1 MRAEM
6 NIDAHYLKGLL
17 GVFRSSNTP
26 FININKLR
34 EHGFDHADDAF
45 LFHMQ
50 ILEDKDLVR
59 PSTGNGIGYTHTTSG
74 DIAWL
79 TRDIRLTSEGHDL
92 ASALERNEVWKII
105 KSEFD
110 SEGISVLV
118 KVAIALAEN
127 YAMEKLDA
135 LMAEQNVL
143 PAYNIDMDHGTV

>member
-1 MRAEM
+1 M

-17 GVFRSSNTP
+17 GVFKCSSTP
-26 FININKLR
+26 FTNINKFK
-34 EHGFDHADDAF
+34 EHGFHFEDDAF

-59 PSTGNGIGYTHTTSG
+59 SSTGNGIGYTHTTSG
-74 DIAWL
+74 EVAWL

-92 ASALERNEVWKII
+92 ASALERNEVWEVI

-110 SEGISVLV
+110 NECLTILI

-127 YAMEKLDA
+127 YAMEKLTA
-135 LMAEQNVL
+135 LITEQNAF
-143 PAYNIDMDHGTV
+143 PMYSIDMDHGTV